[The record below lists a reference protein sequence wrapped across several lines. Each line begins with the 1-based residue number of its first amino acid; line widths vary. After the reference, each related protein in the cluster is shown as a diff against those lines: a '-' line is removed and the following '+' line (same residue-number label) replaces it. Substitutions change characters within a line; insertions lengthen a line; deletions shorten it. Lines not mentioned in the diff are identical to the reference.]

1 MRVGTRSV
9 LFGVH
14 QFLLHPLF
22 VLVAWWRLY
31 GRPSWAEVMAILV
44 HDAGYWGAKDME
56 GPSGL
61 LHPER
66 GARLLKWLGFGSYA
80 VSLVRRHS
88 RSYAERIGLE
98 PSRLCWADKFSFVLE
113 PAWFYL
119 LRARL
124 SGELVEYRHKAAAA
138 GLVPLDASDL
148 TWFHAVR
155 EALYW
160 EVAEATVD
168 EGVQRLFHEYWVGF
182 GLRYRQQVQQAFRA
196 SRDVRIIEVHTFP
209 DTPGAAVARL
219 VSPHTWGTLPLFVNH
234 RASPLEL
241 LTPVSPHDGSVAYTV
256 AGFARAYGWRPDGL
270 TADEGEPGPAGSL
283 APAPE
288 EADVR
293 RFQRHLRNLLET
305 PGAELVLAGEEGHRF
320 LQFAQRQTR
329 GRAALTARTDGER
342 MIVQA
347 AG

>member
-44 HDAGYWGAKDME
+44 HDAGYWGAKDLE

-148 TWFHAVR
+148 TWFHAVW

-168 EGVQRLFHEYWVGF
+168 EGVQRLFHEYWW
-182 GLRYRQQVQQAFRA
+182 A
-196 SRDVRIIEVHTFP
+196 
-209 DTPGAAVARL
+209 L
-219 VSPHTWGTLPLFVNH
+219 VSGTGSRCSRPSGQAGTC
-234 RASPLEL
+234 ASSRCIRSR
-241 LTPVSPHDGSVAYTV
+241 TPRERRSP
-256 AGFARAYGWRPDGL
+256 GWFPRTHG
-270 TADEGEPGPAGSL
+270 
-283 APAPE
+283 APF
-288 EADVR
+288 R
-293 RFQRHLRNLLET
+293 CS
-305 PGAELVLAGEEGHRF
+305 
-320 LQFAQRQTR
+320 
-329 GRAALTARTDGER
+329 
-342 MIVQA
+342 
-347 AG
+347 